1 MTHAA
6 KAQWNKRVGKSQ
18 MRTVNMGTFMDARK
32 GKLCETG
39 RRINLFNPLTLIGVK
54 HEIRYGL
61 RRCFD
66 LGGRVPA
73 STGAICQTG
82 RRDQIPQGQLHGHG
96 GAFWPTRCH
105 ANGRAPY
112 DAKAAADNAD
122 VVATLS
128 KLPWAAFGEGTD
140 KGDTRAKPEIW
151 KEAAKYKEAADK
163 MQAEIVKLNT
173 AAKAGNIDALKVA
186 FGPAA
191 ASCKAC
197 HDNFRKD

>member
-1 MTHAA
+1 MKYTMSCASALLMLAMGLPAQAQFAKPEDAIKYRKASFTVMAA
-6 KAQWNKRVGKSQ
+6 H
-18 MRTVNMGTFMDARK
+18 F
-32 GKLCETG
+32 G
-39 RRINLFNPLTLIGVK
+39 R
-54 HEIRYGL
+54 
-61 RRCFD
+61 
-66 LGGRVPA
+66 LGA
-73 STGAICQTG
+73 M
-82 RRDQIPQGQLHGHG
+82 
-96 GAFWPTRCH
+96 

-173 AAKAGNIDALKVA
+173 AAKAGNIDALKAA

-197 HDNFRKD
+197 HDNFRKE

>member
-1 MTHAA
+1 MKYT
-6 KAQWNKRVGKSQ
+6 
-18 MRTVNMGTFMDARK
+18 
-32 GKLCETG
+32 
-39 RRINLFNPLTLIGVK
+39 
-54 HEIRYGL
+54 
-61 RRCFD
+61 
-66 LGGRVPA
+66 
-73 STGAICQTG
+73 
-82 RRDQIPQGQLHGHG
+82 
-96 GAFWPTRCH
+96 TRCASAMLLLAMGLPAQAQFAKPEDAIKYRKASFTVMAAH
-105 ANGRAPY
+105 FGRLGAMANGRAPY
-112 DAKAAADNAD
+112 DAKAASDNAD

-151 KEAAKYKEAADK
+151 KEAAKYKETADK